1 MVHQRWYA
9 FPVFFFVTMSGI
21 ASIGTATN
29 SNLAGAGPSIN
40 ITCRTDLTT
49 ISQFSLTDSDLKS
62 GQHDI
67 RRHELCVSVPQRQ
80 IQAYGAVFSF
90 DPFVEM
96 PVSLSVDVDFTK
108 LPLEDNSS
116 RLDMNISRYYRDV
129 GDARN
134 DLEYIMAKHQISL
147 HSMTSDI
154 NNALLKMQDR
164 LIAPATAAGRPQH
177 FHRRNAVYLET
188 NPQVFEIH
196 DPNHGG
202 RWTAVADIPTLYTWT
217 STDYPGVKHTNSLIF
232 GLLIEMPD
240 ANTDLCTRTYDVES
254 QLDMVIR
261 HVMHLNEP
269 KVHTSKNTK
278 SAPITPPDLVYAGIA
293 LTDACAHPQNGDTA
307 VTVNIF
313 SALTVDNGPF
323 SVLINDDLMWIHE
336 IELADFEVDGFRRH
350 RVVLDTASIAQ
361 VIFATTTVASQAKI
375 NSAYTRHTNARNRSQ
390 FQRPAVAFKNVPGNP
405 SRKTF
410 LIAPQKKG
418 FGLLKRTSVKDR
430 MRHIGTSISS
440 CMPSKRLD
448 LVNGAV
454 AKF

>member
-1 MVHQRWYA
+1 
-9 FPVFFFVTMSGI
+9 MSGI

-40 ITCRTDLTT
+40 ITCRTDLMS
-49 ISQFSLTDSDLKS
+49 ISQFSNDNDLKN
-62 GQHDI
+62 GQNDI
-67 RRHELCVSVPQRQ
+67 RRHQLCVAVPQRQ

-96 PVSLSVDVDFTK
+96 PVTLSAVIDFVK
-108 LPLEDNSS
+108 LPSDTIQS

-129 GDARN
+129 CDARN
-134 DLEYIMAKHQISL
+134 DLEYILASYQISL
-147 HSMTSDI
+147 HSLTEDVNQSFM
-154 NNALLKMQDR
+154 KMQDR
-164 LIAPATAAGRPQH
+164 LITVGTANNNLY
-177 FHRRNAVYLET
+177 FHRRNALYIET
-188 NPQVFEIH
+188 DPQVFT
-196 DPNHGG
+196 DADNAHGG
-202 RWTAVADIPTLYTWT
+202 IWTLVEGYDTLYQFRAL
-217 STDYPGVKHTNSLIF
+217 DQPKIIHTNSLVF
-232 GLLIEMPD
+232 GVLVDMPAVGEDLAARVCNLEM
-240 ANTDLCTRTYDVES
+240 
-254 QLDMVIR
+254 QLDIAIR
-261 HVMHLNEP
+261 HIMRENPP
-269 KVHTSKNTK
+269 KVHTPKNAK
-278 SAPITPPDLVYAGIA
+278 SAPIVPPDLVYAGIA

-323 SVLINDDLMWIHE
+323 NVLINDDLMWIHE
-336 IELADFEVDGFRRH
+336 IELPDFEVDGMRRQRIVLDMPCIANLLFNQTTVRSCATVSTNFRRFQSI
-350 RVVLDTASIAQ
+350 RNKTA
-361 VIFATTTVASQAKI
+361 VTT
-375 NSAYTRHTNARNRSQ
+375 
-390 FQRPAVAFKNVPGNP
+390 AFKHLPGNP

-418 FGLLKRTSVKDR
+418 FGLLKRSSIRDK

>member
-1 MVHQRWYA
+1 MQAVVRLSD
-9 FPVFFFVTMSGI
+9 FIVVTMSGI

-49 ISQFSLTDSDLKS
+49 ISQFSLTDGDLKS

-90 DPFVEM
+90 DPFVDM

-108 LPLEDNSS
+108 LPLDGNSS

-134 DLEYIMAKHQISL
+134 DLEYILAKQQISL
-147 HSMTSDI
+147 HSMTTDI
-154 NNALLKMQDR
+154 NQTLLKMQDR
-164 LIAPATAAGRPQH
+164 LLITVKGAATH
-177 FHRRNAVYLET
+177 EHCHRRNAVYLET
-188 NPQVFEIH
+188 DIAVFTIPDAH
-196 DPNHGG
+196 HGG
-202 RWTAVADIPTLYTWT
+202 HWALADPETPTLYKWI
-217 STDYPGVKHTNSLIF
+217 SDDNPVVKPSNSLIF
-232 GLLIEMPD
+232 GLLIVMVDDE
-240 ANTDLCTRTYDVES
+240 DLATRTHNVES

-261 HVMHLNEP
+261 HIMNVNDP
-269 KVHTSKNTK
+269 KCHTTKNIK
-278 SAPITPPDLVYAGIA
+278 SAPISPPDLVYAGIA

-336 IELADFEVDGFRRH
+336 IELEDFEVDGFRRH
-350 RVVLDTASIAQ
+350 RVVLDTTSIAQ
-361 VIFATTTVASQAKI
+361 TIFAATTNNHQEKI
-375 NSAYTRHTNARNRSQ
+375 NAAYTRHNASRARQ
-390 FQRPAVAFKNVPGNP
+390 HMHRPTAAYKNIPGKP

-418 FGLLKRTSVKDR
+418 FGILKRTSVKDR